1 MNEAI
6 VKAAAEKFE
15 AVVRE
20 QLERV
25 ERMKAEKD
33 FVDYDALDKLV
44 IGICGGDG
52 IGPVITKEAERVL
65 KFLLEDE
72 VTAGKVEFKEIDGL
86 TIEHRAEVMKAI
98 PDDVLAELKAC
109 HVILKGPTT
118 TPRQGDKWPNI
129 ESANV
134 AMRKELDLLQTSA
147 RSKFPKRALTG
158 PSSAKTPRA
167 HTHSAQRELT

>member
-65 KFLLEDE
+65 KFL
-72 VTAGKVEFKEIDGL
+72 
-86 TIEHRAEVMKAI
+86 
-98 PDDVLAELKAC
+98 P
-109 HVILKGPTT
+109 
-118 TPRQGDKWPNI
+118 
-129 ESANV
+129 
-134 AMRKELDLLQTSA
+134 
-147 RSKFPKRALTG
+147 
-158 PSSAKTPRA
+158 
-167 HTHSAQRELT
+167 